1 MNKLFFFA
9 LLCLFACQKS
19 ETKNNL
25 TPEIYLQGSNE
36 DGYIVSVN
44 YYGTEV
50 YYKYTDD
57 TKDTTFMIQEGKA
70 ALELYKLQ
78 KSI

>member
-1 MNKLFFFA
+1 MNKLLFIP
-9 LLCLFACQKS
+9 LLYLFSCHES
-19 ETKNNL
+19 ETRKNV
-25 TPEIYLQGSNE
+25 TSEIYLKGSNE

-57 TKDTTFMIQEGKA
+57 SRDTTNMIQEGKE
-70 ALELYKLQ
+70 ALELFKSQ